1 MAPASLAGVAA
12 PPPRLAAFRP
22 ARSSSSLAR
31 SRRGAAVLVCG
42 DGEAR
47 NADLRSAADAALE
60 CALSSHPARLLP
72 ASVLQQCCGR
82 APWRCQ
88 APASPC
94 RPSTLSSRVAARA
107 WAGRWRPSSCGPA
120 TTWSSAL
127 ATVGNGLRRLVAGW
141 RSWRCTP
148 PSLFAGSSKMC
159 GCHAAYAWQAGLCY
173 SRPGLTTPS
182 TPLLPIRRQRRAG
195 GS

>member
-1 MAPASLAGVAA
+1 MAPAALAGVAA

-22 ARSSSSLAR
+22 ARSSSSLAC

-47 NADLRSAADAALE
+47 NVDLRSAADAALE

-127 ATVGNGLRRLVAGW
+127 ATVGSGLRRCWLDGGAGAAP
-141 RSWRCTP
+141 RRLCLLAAARCVDAMLLTLGRP
-148 PSLFAGSSKMC
+148 DFVT
-159 GCHAAYAWQAGLCY
+159 AARG
-173 SRPGLTTPS
+173 
-182 TPLLPIRRQRRAG
+182 
-195 GS
+195 